1 MKNERKRKKKTY
13 LVLVGLKITDVC
25 LKLPP
30 SKMTVHRVTPRT
42 AHRCST
48 LDTIPR
54 AMHVQLVLIQSQPL

>member
-1 MKNERKRKKKTY
+1 MKEKERKR
-13 LVLVGLKITDVC
+13 LILFWLSLKITDVC